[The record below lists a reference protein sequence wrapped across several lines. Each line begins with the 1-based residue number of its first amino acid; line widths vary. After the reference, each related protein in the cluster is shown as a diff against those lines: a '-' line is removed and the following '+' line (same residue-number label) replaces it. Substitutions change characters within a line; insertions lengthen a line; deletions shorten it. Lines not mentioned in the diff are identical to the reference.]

1 MRCLIFPLI
10 LTLIAFGVVAEDADT
25 HKLVTFDELCTFE
38 FKFGKAIAT
47 TEEERQDRFKEAI
60 EQIPANVKALD
71 KKAVRIDGYMYPI
84 KLRKGRAESFLL
96 MRGLQSCC
104 FGRFPRLNEIIYVKM
119 DEPAHFEQFSPV
131 TVYGSFVVGGD
142 LDADDAGPAV
152 YRLSGTKVTKSF
164 NKLFPSH
171 DKPGHQAAP

>member
-1 MRCLIFPLI
+1 MRYLI
-10 LTLIAFGVVAEDADT
+10 LALLTFSLCAEDANS

-38 FKFGKAIAT
+38 FKFSKPIAM
-47 TEEERQDRFKEAI
+47 TEEERQERFQEAI
-60 EQIPANVKALD
+60 DQIPEEIKALNE
-71 KKAVRIDGYMYPI
+71 KAIRIDGYMYPI

-119 DEPAHFEQFSPV
+119 SEPAHFEQFSPV

-142 LDADDAGPAV
+142 LDADEAGPAI

-164 NKLFPSH
+164 NKLLQNH
-171 DKPGHQAAP
+171 DQPGHKGAP

>member
-1 MRCLIFPLI
+1 MRYLIFF
-10 LTLIAFGVVAEDADT
+10 LIAFGVLAEDAES

-47 TEEERQDRFKEAI
+47 TEEERQQRFKEAI
-60 EQIPANVKALD
+60 EQIPDAVKALD
-71 KKAVRIDGYMYPI
+71 KKSVRIDGYMYPI
-84 KLRKGRAESFLL
+84 KLRKGRAEAFLL

-131 TVYGSFVVGGD
+131 TVYGSFIVGGE

-164 NKLFPSH
+164 NKLLPAH
-171 DKPGHQAAP
+171 DQPGHQGAP